1 MTYIVRSV
9 FAPYGFET
17 VFAGGNDNLWILR
30 HAKKINV
37 FCNEICHTLF
47 PQETYGPFGCVFRN
61 IFLRTAVRGIKQNLE
76 LLCFQ
81 WVYFFFLNKKQKP
94 VQRTSFLCSLT
105 ILKNNF
111 LFLCFSK
118 FKNDFFNSLHP
129 IISDSFCIFAF

>member
-37 FCNEICHTLF
+37 FCNEICHALF

-61 IFLRTAVRGIKQNLE
+61 IFLRTVFRGIKQNLE
-76 LLCFQ
+76 MLMFSMGL
-81 WVYFFFLNKKQKP
+81 FFLPKQKTK
-94 VQRTSFLCSLT
+94 TSS
-105 ILKNNF
+105 KNIIF
-111 LFLCFSK
+111 MFSYY
-118 FKNDFFNSLHP
+118 FKK
-129 IISDSFCIFAF
+129 